1 MASRTTYTI
10 RDYSNELSSFAVTSL
25 TGTAGNLAAELA
37 AAAAL
42 SSAIE
47 NLSLGHLDK
56 YTYQIIPLD
65 TVITPTNPLAQRE
78 LKWLVSYRGDV
89 SGKIFQMEIPAPNPT
104 DNLVGNSDV
113 ADIGSA
119 DWNAFVIAFE
129 TYARSPDNGTENVV
143 VLGARLVGRNI

>member
-1 MASRTTYTI
+1 MASRTNFTI
-10 RDYSNELSSFAVTSL
+10 RDFSNEFSSFAVTSP
-25 TGTAGNLAAELA
+25 TGTPANLAAELA
-37 AAAAL
+37 SAAAL

-47 NLSLGHLDK
+47 NLTIGHLDR

-65 TVITPTNPLAQRE
+65 TPLTPSNPLAQRE

-89 SGKIFQMEIPAPNPT
+89 SGKVFQMEIAAPDPT

-119 DWNAFVIAFE
+119 DWNAFVVAFE

-143 VLGARLVGRNI
+143 VIGARLVGRNI